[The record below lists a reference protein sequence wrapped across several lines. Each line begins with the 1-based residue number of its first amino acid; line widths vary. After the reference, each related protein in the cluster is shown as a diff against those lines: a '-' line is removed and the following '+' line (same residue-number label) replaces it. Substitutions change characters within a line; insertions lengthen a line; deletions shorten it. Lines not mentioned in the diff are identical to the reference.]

1 MRRHWKRGSD
11 FSGEVQLNEIEAV
24 LHGVCRRRSAC
35 SIGHLSS
42 GQEYG
47 KHRDAQQNGAKSR
60 SSHLQLGSRRLL
72 EDNCLFSIMNG
83 DSRTGVI
90 ARPFRIRDL
99 AKKFFTFND
108 VKTYSFTVPRE
119 NTQDHIVLVNHHSQR
134 TRLIMGHLDETAG
147 LVCELAQLLEIKH
160 THTPRN

>member
-1 MRRHWKRGSD
+1 MPM
-11 FSGEVQLNEIEAV
+11 
-24 LHGVCRRRSAC
+24 
-35 SIGHLSS
+35 
-42 GQEYG
+42 
-47 KHRDAQQNGAKSR
+47 KSR
-60 SSHLQLGSRRLL
+60 SNHLQLGSRRVL

-83 DSRTGVI
+83 DGRTGVI

-119 NTQDHIVLVNHHSQR
+119 NTQDHVVLGNNHSQR
-134 TRLIMGHLDETAG
+134 TRLIMGHLDETAS